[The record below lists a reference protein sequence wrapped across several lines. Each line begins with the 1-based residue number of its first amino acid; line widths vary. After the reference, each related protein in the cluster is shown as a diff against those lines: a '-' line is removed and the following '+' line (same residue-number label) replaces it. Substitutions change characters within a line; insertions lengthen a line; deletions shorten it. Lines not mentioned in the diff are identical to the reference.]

1 MNDIYTELSE
11 LYNNKTP
18 LPSSRVIP
26 NPSNITTAKNDYL
39 VGNSYTESSEYIN
52 NITTIIKKD
61 DLTNNLIVLTE
72 DENDK
77 IDNTIISK
85 EKPVIINDEIIN
97 KKYINNNYFDNYF
110 DNYSKNYALQ
120 FYLASITVVGL
131 FIFFRMVQKSK

>member
-1 MNDIYTELSE
+1 MSDIYSELSE

-52 NITTIIKKD
+52 HIPTIIKKD
-61 DLTNNLIVLTE
+61 DLTNNLIVLME

-77 IDNTIISK
+77 IDNTIISQ

-97 KKYINNNYFDNYF
+97 KKHINNNYF

-120 FYLASITVVGL
+120 FYLGSITVVGL